1 MEKITYQVRGLSCN
15 ACVNR
20 VKSALQP
27 YADEVTVT
35 LKPPQAILQNA
46 SADLTALN
54 AILKPV
60 GHYVLDE
67 ILPSKKQ
74 NFWQKLGNKFF
85 SA

>member
-20 VKSALQP
+20 VKNALQP

-35 LKPPQAILQNA
+35 LKPPQAILQNPN
-46 SADLTALN
+46 ADLNALN

-67 ILPSKKQ
+67 VLQQKKQ
-74 NFWQKLGNKFF
+74 SFWQTLKNNIF

>member
-15 ACVNR
+15 ACVDR
-20 VKSALQP
+20 VKNALQA

-35 LKPPQAILQNA
+35 LKPPQAILQNP
-46 SADLTALN
+46 SADLTILN
-54 AILKPV
+54 TALKPL

-67 ILPSKKQ
+67 ILPLKKQ
-74 NFWQKLGNKFF
+74 GFWQTLKSKMF